1 MIHCGCGLYRKE
13 EAELQQES
21 GLREKCS
28 VYDIRLVKVCT
39 LVVSSQNKIY
49 VQVMC
54 VSLISLIKIH
64 NFIH

>member
-1 MIHCGCGLYRKE
+1 MGVAYTGKKKQNSSRNLD
-13 EAELQQES
+13 S
-21 GLREKCS
+21 GEKCS
-28 VYDIRLVKVCT
+28 VYDIRLVKVCI

-49 VQVMC
+49 VQVMY